1 MLLDDAFDT
10 ELEALGDLPFA
21 AYFDGDGPAGPT
33 LVRFSLETYRG
44 PRLEQETFGSPTPD
58 PVTVGSPGP
67 GSEGFGSSGQRVAG
81 D

>member
-21 AYFDGDGPAGPT
+21 AYFDGDGPPGPI
-33 LVRFSLETYRG
+33 LVRFAMETYRG
-44 PRLEQETFGSPTPD
+44 PRLEQETFGSSTPD

-67 GSEGFGSSGQRVAG
+67 EPEGFGSSGKRLVG